1 MKNKVPTSCTSVDH
15 QSIRRGSNVNRRN
28 LCRKLA
34 PGGLW
39 STFTTSK
46 YCRNAALVNHRE
58 PTKKVI
64 ASASPPTAERYPGNA
79 PSAKHVAPTANRMP
93 IHQPI
98 ALGAHH
104 VEPRPAFRREWRL
117 RSARDVNVTRP
128 LPVCLKLA
136 RVINDPHPPSDL
148 RDRRAAQSNPRDSR
162 ALRIASS
169 RVFSI
174 GLPY

>member
-1 MKNKVPTSCTSVDH
+1 LKNKVPTSCTSVDH

-64 ASASPPTAERYPGNA
+64 PSASLPTAERYPGTA
-79 PSAKHVAPTANRMP
+79 PSAKHVAPTAKRMP

-98 ALGAHH
+98 AFGAHH

-117 RSARDVNVTRP
+117 RSARGVNVTMP
-128 LPVCLKLA
+128 FPGCLKLA
-136 RVINDPHPPSDL
+136 RVIDDPHPPADL
-148 RDRRAAQSNPRDSR
+148 RDWRAAQSNLRDSR
-162 ALRIASS
+162 AQRIASPI
-169 RVFSI
+169 VFSI
-174 GLPY
+174 GLSY